1 MKNKVITAVIKGSD
15 TAYLSAIFEDNKL
28 VGIVQNKMF
37 HLKLIQNMSQS
48 FC

>member
-28 VGIVQNKMF
+28 VGIVKNK
-37 HLKLIQNMSQS
+37 NVS
-48 FC
+48 FEVN